1 VRRFIKKRSFYIKQL
16 ITLTGK
22 SHTGYEKWIID
33 KSIDGI
39 SKGNYLAIIRNSLQI
54 PKEKFNNFLY
64 TRYDNIL

>member
-1 VRRFIKKRSFYIKQL
+1 MKQL
-16 ITLTGK
+16 ITLAGK
-22 SHTGYEKWIID
+22 SHTGYEKRIID

-64 TRYDNIL
+64 TSYDNIL